1 MLSNVE
7 VRDLTRII
15 QLSSVM
21 SLVMDD
27 PEEVRPDVL
36 VSRLS
41 LIIVHNAKN
50 YTDQH
55 IVFYLGLFS
64 YSSV

>member
-1 MLSNVE
+1 MLSKIE

-50 YTDQH
+50 YTDQQV
-55 IVFYLGLFS
+55 VFYLGLFS

>member
-1 MLSNVE
+1 MSKIE

-21 SLVMDD
+21 SLVMVD

-41 LIIVHNAKN
+41 LIIVYKAMNS
-50 YTDQH
+50 TDQH
-55 IVFYLGLFS
+55 IVFYIGLSS